1 MIIEDNI
8 VNLSFINS
16 WGTKNN
22 KPPIKVLLQD
32 ITAEKM
38 QVAED
43 TAKFYIMMNNIH
55 SNTYFILWFIL
66 YTIFYL
72 FQLFVIISILLKTKH
87 ENLFGN
93 SNVPG
98 TKTIFF
104 KRIENYLPVHKSKS
118 VHILSIQFIRKMQH
132 VRYKIQR

>member
-72 FQLFVIISILLKTKH
+72 FQLFRDHFNIVKNKT
-87 ENLFGN
+87 
-93 SNVPG
+93 
-98 TKTIFF
+98 
-104 KRIENYLPVHKSKS
+104 
-118 VHILSIQFIRKMQH
+118 
-132 VRYKIQR
+132 

>member
-55 SNTYFILWFIL
+55 SITYFILWFIL
-66 YTIFYL
+66 HMYIPSFIC
-72 FQLFVIISILLKTKH
+72 FSFFVIISILLK
-87 ENLFGN
+87 N
-93 SNVPG
+93 
-98 TKTIFF
+98 KT
-104 KRIENYLPVHKSKS
+104 
-118 VHILSIQFIRKMQH
+118 
-132 VRYKIQR
+132 

>member
-118 VHILSIQFIRKMQH
+118 VHILSIFTKCNMYTIKLKLR
-132 VRYKIQR
+132 